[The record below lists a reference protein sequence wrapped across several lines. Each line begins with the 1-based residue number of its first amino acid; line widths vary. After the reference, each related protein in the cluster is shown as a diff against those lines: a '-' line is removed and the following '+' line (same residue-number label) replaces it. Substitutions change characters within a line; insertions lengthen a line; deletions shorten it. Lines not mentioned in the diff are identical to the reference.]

1 MFRFGHGK
9 WIGVSV
15 YYANKAQVLLCSTS
29 LVTEIIQFVNMSKA
43 TSKNSKKVP
52 FPVGILVQLNAL
64 QEGDGITQNFKKGK
78 AKWHKNC
85 TLEPSALK

>member
-1 MFRFGHGK
+1 
-9 WIGVSV
+9 
-15 YYANKAQVLLCSTS
+15 
-29 LVTEIIQFVNMSKA
+29 MSKA

-64 QEGDGITQNFKKGK
+64 QEDDGITQNFKKGK
-78 AKWHKNC
+78 AKCHKNC